1 MNDFGQLQ
9 LIWIRRL
16 ARESGRIIALME
28 SGNLSVV
35 DLVRYKKSISAIDE
49 YCRFVIEAQDWDDI
63 KNLPAI
69 VDEVEEK
76 LFIHFY
82 ELIDHFDDD
91 EVHLDFSNE
100 DNGEIYLKFD
110 DDFLNEVVF
119 SIIDDEDTDF
129 YL

>member
-76 LFIHFY
+76 LFLHFY

-110 DDFLNEVVF
+110 NDFLNEVVF